1 MPEKNKKYGKE
12 KEKIMNTKIYEIK
25 DNFINGPDFEVLEDI
40 IMPHGHTTRT
50 PHLDGVT
57 ALHSLPWFFR
67 SGMSAGETERSKK
80 LNNKFTKYET
90 LELDED
96 KLFQHIFMLKAYQSN
111 YIQAIIPL
119 LAAIDPLAFCRIVA
133 NLTLPQKENKR
144 SLFHV
149 DGDKEENPSSESM
162 TTSIFYMNTTNGPTI
177 LEDGTEIECRANR
190 LVSYSNE
197 TQHAAV
203 LCTDAEYRVVI
214 NLNYFK

>member
-1 MPEKNKKYGKE
+1 
-12 KEKIMNTKIYEIK
+12 MNTKISYEIK
-25 DNFINGPDFEVLEDI
+25 DNFINVPDFELLEDI
-40 IMPHGHTTRT
+40 IMPHGHTTRKLS
-50 PHLDGVT
+50 PELEMHN
-57 ALHSLPWFFR
+57 LPWFFR
-67 SGMSAGETERSKK
+67 PGMSAGETERSEK
-80 LNNKFTKYET
+80 LNNELTKYET
-90 LELDED
+90 LEPHED
-96 KLFQHIFMLKAYQSN
+96 KLFQHVFMLKAYQSN
-111 YIQAIIPL
+111 FIQAIIPL
-119 LAAIDPLAFCRIVA
+119 LAAIDPLAFCRIVS